1 MQVGKWGMCKL
12 PLNLCDTTNLD
23 LLMFTRTV
31 TYAIEGNSGND
42 QECEF
47 GYHDPIIAELL
58 SATVFT
64 ILWVPFIFVTLL
76 RPTLGGFKHA
86 N

>member
-1 MQVGKWGMCKL
+1 M
-12 PLNLCDTTNLD
+12 NITLD
-23 LLMFTRTV
+23 SSLQRVSSVILLGLTGAHIHHT
-31 TYAIEGNSGND
+31 
-42 QECEF
+42 CEF

-64 ILWVPFIFVTLL
+64 ILWVLFVFVTLL